1 MLTLEAAHRVRTARA
16 LRALRDLQIDPLVA
30 LARRTLDARAAFV
43 SIVQDGVR
51 AVRAAHGAPIFETPQ
66 KDSVCERVVR
76 TDAPQRAVGARLA
89 RDGLMDFIPDA
100 QSYCGYPLRLR
111 DGRAIGAFAVI
122 DARPRRRTAAFDAAL
137 EAFAKTAADLVQA
150 RIDSAI
156 LETLEHLR
164 GVIEPGAGVGF
175 WLIDRATGETEWS
188 PGLFSL
194 IGAAGEGQDCA
205 DAPACAEDSP
215 FFAEAW
221 ADLRRR
227 ALTGDEPI
235 AMRVDCR
242 TPGGDARALRVVG
255 APMKGP
261 DGAVEAFQGVF
272 IDESDL
278 LRASRES
285 AANQALLASF
295 IADAPAAL
303 AMFDRDMRYLHVSP
317 RWRADYD
324 LGDRPLIGESHYD
337 VFPEISEAWRELHRR
352 CLAGESFSHARDR
365 FVRRDGRVQ
374 YLSWEIRPWR
384 DATGAVGGV
393 MMCTRDLTAEVNATR
408 ELERLRDRI
417 RLAIDIGG
425 LLIWELDTVER
436 KVIIDGDPAAKFDID
451 FSEEYGKQSAF
462 ALTHP
467 DDRPAA
473 IAAWRNHVRTSAP
486 YRLEH
491 RLNTRSGSER
501 WVLAVAK
508 ALKNAEGELIGAV
521 GLMVDITARKRDAL
535 ALADA
540 KNAAEAANRAKTDFL
555 AVMSHEIRTPLHGV
569 LGMAHALQRTRLT
582 DQQAHMVA
590 TLLESGETLS
600 GLLNDILDA
609 TRIDSSD
616 FALAHTTFSL
626 ADLLRPILATEGQKA
641 AAKGVAFAVDIDPH
655 AHGAYRGDPLRIA
668 QVLYNLIGNALKF
681 TTHGEVRVSV
691 SRTTAPMGLEFRVA
705 DTGIGFDD
713 TDKARLF
720 QRFEQAHPPGAA
732 FLGGVGL
739 GLSICR
745 TLVERMGGRI
755 DCRAAPGAGA
765 EFWFG
770 IPLESASLTA
780 TPAADAPAIVEPM
793 QTGPS
798 LRALCAEDHPVNRKV
813 IDLALSAIGVQTS
826 FAANGREAI
835 EMYRIGAFDV
845 VLMDALMPE
854 TDGLA
859 ATRAIRAWESQ
870 NRRARTPIIGLT
882 AQASPDHVAQCLA
895 AGMDSVLAKPF
906 KPEALAAALRAAVS
920 APVDAVR
927 ASAP

>member
-1 MLTLEAAHRVRTARA
+1 MLTLEAAHRARTARA
-16 LRALRDLQIDPLVA
+16 LRTLKDLQIDPLVA
-30 LARRTLDARAAFV
+30 LARRTLEARAAFV
-43 SIVQDGVR
+43 SIALDGVR
-51 AVRAAHGAPIFETPQ
+51 AVRAAHGAPLFDTPLEH
-66 KDSVCERVVR
+66 SVCARVMGVN
-76 TDAPQRAVGARLA
+76 APQRAVGARLA

-111 DGRAIGAFAVI
+111 DGRVIGAFAII
-122 DARPRRRTAAFDAAL
+122 DARPRRRTAGFDAAL
-137 EAFAKTAADLVQA
+137 ESFARTAADLVQA
-150 RIDSAI
+150 RIDGAI

-164 GVIEPGAGVGF
+164 GVIETGAGVGF
-175 WLIDRATGETEWS
+175 WLTDRVTGETEWS
-188 PGLFSL
+188 PGLFDL
-194 IGAAGEGQDCA
+194 LGAARDGEHVAQAGA
-205 DAPACAEDSP
+205 DDWPL
-215 FFAEAW
+215 FGEAW

-227 ALTGDEPI
+227 ALTEDDAI
-235 AMRVDCR
+235 AMRLDCR
-242 TPGGDARALRVVG
+242 APNGDARALRVVG
-255 APMKGP
+255 APMTGP

-272 IDESDL
+272 IDETEL

-317 RWRADYD
+317 RWRAEYK
-324 LGDRPLIGESHYD
+324 LGDRPLVGESHYD
-337 VFPEISEAWRELHRR
+337 VFPEISEAWRDLHRR

-365 FVRRDGRVQ
+365 FVRGDGRVQ

-384 DATGAVGGV
+384 DASGDIGGV

-436 KVIIDGDPAAKFDID
+436 KVIIDGDPTAKFDID
-451 FSEEYGKQSAF
+451 FSDDYGKQSAF

-467 DDRPAA
+467 DDRAAA
-473 IAAWRNHVRTSAP
+473 IAAWRNHVRTGAP

-491 RLNTRSGSER
+491 RLNTRSGAER

-508 ALKNAEGELIGAV
+508 ALKNAEGDPIGAV

-569 LGMAHALQRTRLT
+569 LGMAHALQSTRLT

-609 TRIDSSD
+609 TRIESSD
-616 FALAHTTFSL
+616 FSLAQTAFSL
-626 ADLLRPILATEGQKA
+626 ADMLRPILATEGQKA
-641 AAKGVAFAVDIDPH
+641 AAKGVAFNVDIDPH
-655 AHGAYRGDPLRIA
+655 AHGVYRGDPLRIA
-668 QVLYNLIGNALKF
+668 QILYNLIGNALKF
-681 TTHGEVRVSV
+681 TAQGEVRVAV
-691 SRTTAPMGLEFRVA
+691 SRTTAPDGLAFRVA

-713 TDKARLF
+713 SDKARLF
-720 QRFEQAHPPGAA
+720 QRFEQAHAPGAA

-745 TLVERMGGRI
+745 TLVKRMGGSI
-755 DCRAAPGAGA
+755 DCRATPGAGA
-765 EFWFG
+765 EFWFS
-770 IPLESASLTA
+770 IPLESASVAT
-780 TPAADAPAIVEPM
+780 TPAADAPTIVDRLQPA
-793 QTGPS
+793 

-835 EMYRIGAFDV
+835 EMVRVGAFDV

-859 ATRAIRAWESQ
+859 ATRAIRAWETQ
-870 NRRARTPIIGLT
+870 TRRARTPIIGLT

-920 APVDAVR
+920 APADAR
-927 ASAP
+927 CATAP